1 MKSAIALDQ
10 PASSI
15 ATRIFR
21 SPPHTFFLV
30 SAVFHYLGPAFAV
43 LLFAFVAPLGVAWLR
58 IASAAVIFAVWRKPW
73 RLWFTLDRSSR
84 LTVIAL
90 GIVLA
95 AMNSIFYL
103 AIARLPLSTVG
114 AIEFIGPITLAALG
128 MRTMRNFGALSL
140 AAAGVYVLT
149 DIRIVHEPLGF
160 VFAFANCALFILY
173 VVLGHRIARASDG
186 ASSAPVSADEHARI
200 AAAARSGAPAS
211 SLAPASSIPPA
222 GPVITAGG
230 SRAHADPATEQPIVH
245 WSGIDRLALSML
257 IAAIAA
263 APIGFLDAAPAFEKP
278 TLLAA
283 AIGVGVSS
291 SVIPYVCDQLAMA
304 RLSRSAFAL
313 LLSLLPATAAVV
325 GAVVLHQI
333 PNVMELVGIGL
344 VILGVAIHREHT

>member
-1 MKSAIALDQ
+1 MKSAMALDQ

-15 ATRIFR
+15 AARFAR
-21 SPPHTFFLV
+21 SPPHSFFLV

-43 LLFAFVAPLGVAWLR
+43 LLFAYVAPLGVAWLR

-114 AIEFIGPITLAALG
+114 AIEFIGPIALAAIG

-173 VVLGHRIARASDG
+173 VVLGHRIARAST
-186 ASSAPVSADEHARI
+186 AT
-200 AAAARSGAPAS
+200 
-211 SLAPASSIPPA
+211 PA
-222 GPVITAGG
+222 G
-230 SRAHADPATEQPIVH
+230 DEQQTVR

-333 PNVMELVGIGL
+333 PNVMELLGIGL

>member
-15 ATRIFR
+15 AVRIAR
-21 SPPHTFFLV
+21 SPPHAFFLV

-43 LLFAFVAPLGVAWLR
+43 LLFAYVAPLGVAWLR

-84 LTVIAL
+84 YTVIAL

-114 AIEFIGPITLAALG
+114 AIEFLGPIALAAVG
-128 MRTMRNFGALSL
+128 MRTLRNFGALSL

-149 DIRIVHEPLGF
+149 DIRIIHEPLGF

-173 VVLGHRIARASDG
+173 VVLGHRIARASDVAG
-186 ASSAPVSADEHARI
+186 SAPV
-200 AAAARSGAPAS
+200 S
-211 SLAPASSIPPA
+211 SLAPAA
-222 GPVITAGG
+222 PVTTAAAL
-230 SRAHADPATEQPIVH
+230 RAHGEPAVEQPPVR

-283 AIGVGVSS
+283 AIGVGLSS

-313 LLSLLPATAAVV
+313 LLSLLPATATVV

-333 PNVMELVGIGL
+333 PNVRELVGIGL
-344 VILGVAIHREHT
+344 VVIGVAIHRERT